1 MILSKAIDLA
11 GQDVLGRRILRDG
24 KGLCVKAAIA
34 PCDTTEECCEHGI
47 HCVIEDRAVFDAR
60 VAETAKL
67 FDAMSTAMQSCRKVF
82 QAWHQNA
89 AACQEIGSLT
99 SRAAR
104 QTYATGERLFSW
116 PPPADCEE
124 FYKRDQELDVQ
135 LSAVFQLAARF
146 VTWMQDTRSHVSYL
160 EFPVQINS
168 PAESSSDEGKV
179 QAAQVAAHVHTP
191 STKSRAEK

>member
-11 GQDVLGRRILRDG
+11 GPDVLGRRILRDG

-34 PCDTTEECCEHGI
+34 PCETTEECCEHGI
-47 HCVIEDRAVFDAR
+47 HCVIENRAAFDAR
-60 VAETAKL
+60 VAETTKL
-67 FDAMSTAMQSCRKVF
+67 FDAMSTAMQSCRNVF

-89 AACQEIGSLT
+89 AACQEIGALT

-116 PPPADCEE
+116 PPADCEE

-160 EFPVQINS
+160 EFPVQITS
-168 PAESSSDEGKV
+168 PAESSSEDGKV
-179 QAAQVAAHVHTP
+179 QATQVAAHVHAP
-191 STKSRAEK
+191 STTKSRAEK